1 METGRQGASENSG
14 ASRVWKGES
23 VLIKLAN
30 HSARTERQFCLF
42 CLTLQLITRAPP
54 GKLSN
59 SILSFPKILRR
70 SGVFTTE
77 R

>member
-1 METGRQGASENSG
+1 METGRQGAPENSG

-30 HSARTERQFCLF
+30 HSARTERQFCL
-42 CLTLQLITRAPP
+42 TLQLITHALP

-59 SILSFPKILRR
+59 SILSFPKILR
-70 SGVFTTE
+70 SNGAFTTE

>member
-30 HSARTERQFCLF
+30 HSARTERQFCL
-42 CLTLQLITRAPP
+42 TLQLITGAPP

-70 SGVFTTE
+70 NGVFTTE
-77 R
+77 K

>member
-30 HSARTERQFCLF
+30 YSARTERQFCL
-42 CLTLQLITRAPP
+42 TLQLINRAPP

-59 SILSFPKILRR
+59 SILSFPEILRR
-70 SGVFTTE
+70 NGVFTTE